1 MSGEGSSR
9 VVSKRRKRDQAPTM
23 STKTQTSPD
32 TVKTSTKTAK
42 TTTKTTTKARAKTK
56 TPTIAQ
62 LKQEI
67 EHLKKAQEESLTSF
81 STRIKTSTKIA
92 LRRAS
97 IVTGKGVQEMTE
109 EALSAYLEPL
119 ADDAQ

>member
-9 VVSKRRKRDQAPTM
+9 VVSKRRKRNQAPTM
-23 STKTQTSPD
+23 TTKTQPSPD
-32 TVKTSTKTAK
+32 TGKTSTKTTAK
-42 TTTKTTTKARAKTK
+42 ARTKTKA
-56 TPTIAQ
+56 PTIAQ

-109 EALSAYLEPL
+109 EALSAYLETL
-119 ADDAQ
+119 ADDTQ

>member
-32 TVKTSTKTAK
+32 TVKNSTKTTA
-42 TTTKTTTKARAKTK
+42 KARAKTK

-109 EALSAYLEPL
+109 EALSAYLETL
-119 ADDAQ
+119 ADDTQ

>member
-32 TVKTSTKTAK
+32 TGKTSTKTAK
-42 TTTKTTTKARAKTK
+42 TTTKTTAKARTKTKA
-56 TPTIAQ
+56 PTIAQ

-81 STRIKTSTKIA
+81 STRIKTSTKMA

-109 EALSAYLEPL
+109 EALSAYLETL
-119 ADDAQ
+119 ADDTQ

>member
-9 VVSKRRKRDQAPTM
+9 IVSKRRKRDQAPTM

-32 TVKTSTKTAK
+32 TSKASTKTAK
-42 TTTKTTTKARAKTK
+42 TTTKTTTKARAKTN

-81 STRIKTSTKIA
+81 STRIKTSTKMA

-109 EALSAYLEPL
+109 EALSAYLENL
-119 ADDAQ
+119 ANDTQ

>member
-1 MSGEGSSR
+1 
-9 VVSKRRKRDQAPTM
+9 M
-23 STKTQTSPD
+23 STKTQPSPD
-32 TVKTSTKTAK
+32 TSKASTKTAK
-42 TTTKTTTKARAKTK
+42 TTTKTTTKARTKTK
-56 TPTIAQ
+56 TPTISQ

-81 STRIKTSTKIA
+81 STRIKTSTKMA

-109 EALSAYLEPL
+109 EALSAYLETL
-119 ADDAQ
+119 AKDIQ

>member
-32 TVKTSTKTAK
+32 TSKASTKTAK
-42 TTTKTTTKARAKTK
+42 TTAKARTKTK

-81 STRIKTSTKIA
+81 STRIKTSTKMA

-97 IVTGKGVQEMTE
+97 IITGKGVQEMTE
-109 EALSAYLEPL
+109 EALSA
-119 ADDAQ
+119 

>member
-1 MSGEGSSR
+1 M
-9 VVSKRRKRDQAPTM
+9 T
-23 STKTQTSPD
+23 TKTQTSPD
-32 TVKTSTKTAK
+32 TGKTSTKTTA
-42 TTTKTTTKARAKTK
+42 KARTKTK

-67 EHLKKAQEESLTSF
+67 EHLKKEQEESLTSF

-109 EALSAYLEPL
+109 EALSAYLETL
-119 ADDAQ
+119 ANDTE

>member
-1 MSGEGSSR
+1 M
-9 VVSKRRKRDQAPTM
+9 T
-23 STKTQTSPD
+23 TTTQPSPD
-32 TVKTSTKTAK
+32 TGKTSTKTTAK
-42 TTTKTTTKARAKTK
+42 ARTKTKA
-56 TPTIAQ
+56 PTIAQ

-109 EALSAYLEPL
+109 EALSAYLETL
-119 ADDAQ
+119 ADDTQ

>member
-32 TVKTSTKTAK
+32 TVKTSTKTTA
-42 TTTKTTTKARAKTK
+42 KARAKTK

-109 EALSAYLEPL
+109 EALSAYLETL

>member
-23 STKTQTSPD
+23 TTKTQTSPD
-32 TVKTSTKTAK
+32 TVKTSTKTTA
-42 TTTKTTTKARAKTK
+42 KARAKTN

-81 STRIKTSTKIA
+81 STRIKTSTKTA

-109 EALSAYLEPL
+109 EALTAYLENL
-119 ADDAQ
+119 AEDTQ